1 MNNKYNHLIFKIAL
15 PGLALASGAILPA
28 GSSQA
33 EPAAT
38 AISRPALTV
47 RTTTLRE
54 DKWARTLSANGSVIP
69 WQEATVGAEISG
81 LRIAEVNVSVGD
93 HVERGDVLATLAAET
108 IQAGEAEALASLKE
122 SEAVQI
128 DAKANAER
136 ARKLSASGFVS
147 DQQATQSATS
157 ELTAQAKVEVQRAR
171 HQSALLRLSQTRIV
185 APDSGVISAANA
197 NVGSLS
203 QPGVELFRLIRK
215 GRLEWRADLTAEELM
230 LIRKGMAAEV
240 AVGEGNIFKGT
251 VRAISPS
258 VNPQTRYG
266 YALVMLPESTG
277 IVAGAYAR
285 GTFDVSGRK
294 KTLLSLPQSAV
305 MQRGSK
311 TYVLIV
317 GPDNRIHER
326 EVTIGQRN
334 GDRIEIRQ
342 GLKENEQAVE
352 SGGPFLTE
360 GDVVMVVKG

>member
-1 MNNKYNHLIFKIAL
+1 MNFRFKLMTLKIVL
-15 PGLALASGAILPA
+15 SGLAIAGGMILLAGKSHAEQAAPA
-28 GSSQA
+28 V
-33 EPAAT
+33 
-38 AISRPALTV
+38 SRPALTV

-54 DKWARTLSANGSVIP
+54 EKWSRTLTANGSIIP
-69 WQEATVGAEISG
+69 WQEAMMGAEISG

-93 HVERGDVLATLAAET
+93 RVQHGDVLAKLAAET
-108 IQAGEAEALASLKE
+108 MQAGEAEALAALKE
-122 SEAVQI
+122 SEAVLI

-136 ARKLSASGFVS
+136 TRKLVASGFVS

-157 ELTAQAKVEVQRAR
+157 ELTAQARVEVLRER

-185 APDSGVISAANA
+185 APDSGIISAANA

-215 GRLEWRADLTAEELM
+215 GRLEWRAELTAEELM
-230 LIRKGMAAEV
+230 LIRKGMTSEV
-240 AVGEGNIFKGT
+240 AVGEGNIYKGT

-266 YALVMLPESTG
+266 YALVTLPESTG

-285 GTFDVSGRK
+285 GTFDVSGGKR
-294 KTLLSLPQSAV
+294 TLLSLPQSAV

-311 TYVLIV
+311 TFVLVV

-334 GDRIEIRQ
+334 GDHIEIRQ
-342 GLKENEQAVE
+342 GLKENEPVVE

-360 GDVVMVVKG
+360 GDVVKIVKG